1 MCDTLRN
8 TLSRG
13 RSVGAGDPLALPQL
27 NAMAAIVL
35 VVLIFMSAYFAPVLP
50 AFFFS
55 TSPV

>member
-8 TLSRG
+8 TRRRG
-13 RSVGAGDPLALPQL
+13 RSGVPLIRFRWRSEMRLRRSL
-27 NAMAAIVL
+27 I
-35 VVLIFMSAYFAPVLP
+35 VLIFMAYFAPVFP